1 MNLQDTISFII
12 KEQGASALQSPALL
26 GMLEDFGAF
35 KEEEPSTR
43 TIMRELIRS
52 GQVRKLLESQK
63 KGRDLQFEVKTI
75 IADTVQA
82 CGFRE
87 DAVSETLKK
96 VALASGKI
104 TKDKDWPEFT
114 PAPVQTVPVTQ
125 QSQSTTSTPSQPT
138 AKPVQA
144 NKSSARRAG
153 SFILPTIPTASNK
166 TGIDRLVTWLKKKD
180 GKISIA
186 RVLALISAIMA
197 IIALVGVVV
206 CLVTYSPKI
215 GEWLWTLGCSIFNV
229 FLFASF

>member
-52 GQVRKLLESQK
+52 GQVRKLLESKK

-75 IADTVQA
+75 IADTVQV

-87 DAVSETLKK
+87 EAVSETLKK

-104 TKDKDWPEFT
+104 SKEKDWPELSNNQT
-114 PAPVQTVPVTQ
+114 INTVQTFPAVHSKTVNSQTVIVKQAKSATNAQPVNQTIW
-125 QSQSTTSTPSQPT
+125 SRIL
-138 AKPVQA
+138 
-144 NKSSARRAG
+144 SS
-153 SFILPTIPTASNK
+153 
-166 TGIDRLVTWLKKKD
+166 KKD
-180 GKISIA
+180 LFFYGFI
-186 RVLALISAIMA
+186 ISAIISLASLISLIYGVITGAPNVMDRLWEF
-197 IIALVGVVV
+197 II
-206 CLVTYSPKI
+206 CLVNA
-215 GEWLWTLGCSIFNV
+215 GVMLWLNKK
-229 FLFASF
+229 